1 MKFHQLFEAYQD
13 LQKGTAYPHRLV
25 VNPRW
30 NGLYQ
35 EYWPFQDPWEKFNDA
50 VVVIDEN
57 EPNFRFED
65 VR

>member
-13 LQKGTAYPHRLV
+13 LQKDMVYPHLLV

-30 NGLYQ
+30 NELYE
-35 EYWPFQDPWEKFNDA
+35 EYWPNDGPWRKFNDA

-57 EPNFRFED
+57 EPDFRFED